1 MLNCNKRYCYQWAKR
16 VFDIIFS
23 LILLI
28 LFIPL
33 LLFLS
38 IAIKLNSHGSI
49 LYRGSRV
56 GLHGKQFK
64 ILKFRTMVEN
74 AESIGGPSTALND
87 PRLTKIGR
95 FLRKYKLDEL
105 PQLVNILIGD
115 MSFVGPRPQVQK
127 YTDLYTS
134 EEQIILSVKPGLTDY
149 ASLRFINLDQ
159 LLGDDKVDEKYM
171 REVEPEKNKLRIEY
185 VKKRAFCSDL
195 KIIFLTI
202 LMTLKIKQK
211 WNTQD

>member
-1 MLNCNKRYCYQWAKR
+1 
-16 VFDIIFS
+16 
-23 LILLI
+23 
-28 LFIPL
+28 
-33 LLFLS
+33 
-38 IAIKLNSHGSI
+38 
-49 LYRGSRV
+49 
-56 GLHGKQFK
+56 
-64 ILKFRTMVEN
+64 MVEN